1 MHAVASNH
9 TDVIQEAGWQFEFEI
24 RESALI
30 KLQQQ
35 LQEDVP
41 APPVGPEVRFFCHLY
56 TKCIILPRQARDK
69 HRESTRKRASGLS
82 FVRQFRLQTRHNL
95 PLSDETWV
103 VCQHRLGSNK
113 FRKHCGLNILL
124 LLLLLLPAGRAAV
137 PDAARRGV
145 KTDWRPPAHRM
156 GACSPTHTGEFER
169 DSHIGWSPHSERSFE
184 R

>member
-113 FRKHCGLNILL
+113 IPKKMLTEHSSSSSSV
-124 LLLLLLPAGRAAV
+124 ASGRASGCSRCCEKRGQNRL
-137 PDAARRGV
+137 AATRASYGSVQPHPRR
-145 KTDWRPPAHRM
+145 
-156 GACSPTHTGEFER
+156 
-169 DSHIGWSPHSERSFE
+169 
-184 R
+184 